1 MAKKWCEL
9 AVVAGD
15 GVVVEPAFTALLTVV
30 GSESSLLERA
40 FAEAVEQVD
49 ENDEITG
56 RLLDAAY
63 EQFCRLGIRRSTM
76 EEVARRAGVSRI
88 TAYRRFTTK
97 DALIEQVVRR
107 EFRRYFN
114 QFLIDIQGAETLADR
129 VVLGFVSSLRAIR
142 RNPLIGGLMATEPEL
157 IVPSMVSDG
166 GRTLATV
173 RAFVAGQLR
182 HEQQAGNLSA
192 DVDVELVAEMMTR
205 ISTSF
210 LISPSQVIDLDDEE
224 RLSAVA
230 RQFLVPMLDPARS
243 RR

>member
-182 HEQQAGNLSA
+182 HEQQAGNVSA

-205 ISTSF
+205 VSTSF
-210 LISPSQVIDLDDEE
+210 LISPSQVIDLDDDE